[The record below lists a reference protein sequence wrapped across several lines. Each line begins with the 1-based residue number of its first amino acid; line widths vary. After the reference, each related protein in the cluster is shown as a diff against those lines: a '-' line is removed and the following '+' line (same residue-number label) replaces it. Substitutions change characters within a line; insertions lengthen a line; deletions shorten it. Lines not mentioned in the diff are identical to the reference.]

1 MNMWSTKFRSKLHK
15 WCKIL
20 KKKQKYGTKGAPTS
34 LSNGRSKV
42 WAFKNGINVREI
54 AENILHKNFEECYF
68 IGSGNKI
75 LQEQSGKPEVR
86 S

>member
-1 MNMWSTKFRSKLHK
+1 M
-15 WCKIL
+15 
-20 KKKQKYGTKGAPTS
+20 
-34 LSNGRSKV
+34 